1 MSNRDMKLSLLLSLK
16 DNMSNGLVRA
26 LKSVTDSGKQAESS
40 LNKVAE
46 SANKAKPSALEQVG
60 RSIKNVDQSGKQ
72 AVSTLDKVAASAS
85 KPRAAAID
93 KLATSLKNVRS
104 VAAGTLDTLNGIA
117 RAGAQAAAG
126 GYVLSAAAKRPLN
139 YETQVAALSNT
150 ASSGLDKAG
159 RIASQKSLDEAI
171 QKAIREN
178 GGTQESAIENLNSL
192 VGSGAF
198 GNGKDAVNNALAML
212 PTVQKAQTAS
222 LADGKDIAQILI
234 SAKQTMGIGDA
245 EMPALISKAI
255 KAGQEGGFELK
266 DMAKWLPQQMT
277 LAAANGMK
285 GMSGF
290 ESILAANQAGRIVA
304 GTSDEAGNNLVNLLA
319 KINSS
324 DTINDYK
331 KMGIDLSGSLAA
343 ARGKGGNPLEAFV
356 ALTEKIANKDKDYA
370 KLRAKADKAAPGE
383 QKATYEAM
391 ADILMQKGL
400 GKSVQDRQAL
410 MQLLAMIQQKP
421 KYEDVKNVVKSENGA
436 ELNTS
441 SDVMRSTTSAKV
453 ENLSNDTAKAAN
465 DALASIKEPLDTL
478 LDKSHELAA
487 AHSDL
492 AAAAYGA
499 ATVLG
504 GIGAVGVA
512 GSVLGGGKALAAG
525 GAAGVGGKLLELAK
539 NVVSGP
545 TKPAVGPV
553 SWANLSKATTLP
565 AAAIQGGGLL
575 SLLKSAGAGAALFEA
590 LDYVAP
596 PAALHKPGQSPLE
609 FAGSLAFSK
618 MGLDL
623 ADLINTVK
631 GGDQMNISALREF
644 VNRLDSIS
652 QRPLQVNVA
661 LDGQQI
667 AASVNTSNAQQARRN

>member
-26 LKSVTDSGKQAESS
+26 LKSVTDNGKQAESS
-40 LNKVAE
+40 LKKA
-46 SANKAKPSALEQVG
+46 ADAAMRAKPTALEQVG
-60 RSIKNVDQSGKQ
+60 RAAKNVDQSGKQ
-72 AVSTLDKVAASAS
+72 AATSLDKLVAAAN
-85 KPRAAAID
+85 KPRTSAID

-104 VAAGTLDTLNGIA
+104 VAAATLDTLNSIA

-126 GYVLSAAAKRPLN
+126 GYVLSAAAKRPVN

-150 ASSGLDKAG
+150 ASSGLNAAG
-159 RIASQKSLDEAI
+159 RIASQKTLDAAI

-178 GGTQESAIENLNSL
+178 GGAQESAIDNLNAL

-234 SAKQTMGIGDA
+234 SAKQTMGIADA
-245 EMPALISKAI
+245 QMPALISKAI

-331 KMGIDLSGSLAA
+331 KMGIDLSGSLAT

-356 ALTEKIANKDKDYA
+356 ALTERIANKDKDYA

-421 KYEDVKNVVKSENGA
+421 KYEEVKGVVKGEAGA

-441 SDVMRSTTSAKV
+441 SDVMRSTTGAKL
-453 ENLSNDTAKAAN
+453 ENISNDVAKAAN
-465 DALASIKEPLDTL
+465 DSLASIKGPLDTL
-478 LDKSHELAA
+478 LDKSHELAS
-487 AHSDL
+487 AHGEL

-504 GIGAVGVA
+504 AIGAVGVT

-525 GAAGVGGKLLELAK
+525 GAAGFGGKLLELAK

-545 TKPAVGPV
+545 AKAPAGPV
-553 SWANLSKATTLP
+553 SWANLSKATMLP
-565 AAAIQGGGLL
+565 AATQGGGLL
-575 SLLKSAGAGAALFEA
+575 SLLKGAGAGAALFSA
-590 LDYVAP
+590 LDYVSP
-596 PAALHKPGQSPLE
+596 PSALNKPGQSPME
-609 FAGSLAFSK
+609 FAGSLLFSK
-618 MGLDL
+618 LGLDL
-623 ADLINTVK
+623 ADVINTVK
-631 GGDQMNISALREF
+631 GGDEMNITALREF
-644 VNRLDSIS
+644 VNRLDVIS
-652 QRPLQVNVA
+652 QRPVQVSVA

-667 AASVNTSNAQQARRN
+667 AASVNTSNAQQSRRN